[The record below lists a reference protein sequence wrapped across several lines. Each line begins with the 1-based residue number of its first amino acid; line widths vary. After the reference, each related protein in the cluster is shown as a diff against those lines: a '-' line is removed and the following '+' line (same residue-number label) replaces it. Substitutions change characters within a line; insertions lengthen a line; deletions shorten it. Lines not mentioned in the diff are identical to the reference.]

1 MEPDRRGSGI
11 CSTACKQRDS
21 WPSLSFLI
29 CKMGTVP
36 LATQHWERIEKRA
49 GGKTPFVVLFLVHSW
64 LALVQGM
71 LWAGL

>member
-1 MEPDRRGSGI
+1 
-11 CSTACKQRDS
+11 
-21 WPSLSFLI
+21 
-29 CKMGTVP
+29 MGTVP